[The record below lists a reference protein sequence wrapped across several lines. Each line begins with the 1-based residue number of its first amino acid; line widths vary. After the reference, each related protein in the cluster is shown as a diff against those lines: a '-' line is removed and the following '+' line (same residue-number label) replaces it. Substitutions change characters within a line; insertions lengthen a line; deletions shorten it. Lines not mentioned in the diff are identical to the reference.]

1 MQGNCEKNAKIYKK
15 RYPGTAESRNT
26 EERGESPNMIQDY
39 GRRGKSRAGRK
50 AGERTGNQIA
60 L

>member
-1 MQGNCEKNAKIYKK
+1 MQGKEEKNAKIYKK

-39 GRRGKSRAGRK
+39 GRRGSSDNDVAKMQNEKLTRS
-50 AGERTGNQIA
+50 
-60 L
+60 

>member
-1 MQGNCEKNAKIYKK
+1 MKKNAKIYKK

-39 GRRGKSRAGRK
+39 GRSGSSDNDVAKMQNEKLTRS
-50 AGERTGNQIA
+50 
-60 L
+60 